1 MWRRDAGADVASP
14 LLALGSE
21 TRTEVRTEG
30 PLCLRWSHWA
40 SAEGAQGSAADHGG
54 GGETQGADVAS
65 PLSGLGSEKA
75 LERCSMASGIRA
87 RIGIRTSSNTHNNR
101 GN

>member
-1 MWRRDAGADVASP
+1 MSEMKPLGLGRGRTGQCCRPRMWRRVRIVRMWRRDAGADVASP
-14 LLALGSE
+14 PPALGSE

-30 PLCLRWSHWA
+30 PLCLRCSHWA

-65 PLSGLGSEKA
+65 PLLP
-75 LERCSMASGIRA
+75 
-87 RIGIRTSSNTHNNR
+87 
-101 GN
+101 